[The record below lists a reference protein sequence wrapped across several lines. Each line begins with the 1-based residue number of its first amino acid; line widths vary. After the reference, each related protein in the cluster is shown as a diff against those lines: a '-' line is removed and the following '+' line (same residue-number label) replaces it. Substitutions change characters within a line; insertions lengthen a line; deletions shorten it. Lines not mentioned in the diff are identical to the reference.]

1 MATKNA
7 NTTLVIDI
15 LDSIRCHHAG
25 AFIFNRQPVAVM
37 PALIEGN
44 RRTVVYIGTHKIV
57 EMDLETGLVWVYLD
71 RIEGADEAV
80 LKTAERLLNFIY
92 NDIVDPGDTTAS
104 LQSGALVKTVLSP
117 VDPFKTVLNPVSPFL
132 LDTDR
137 GTGSL
142 HLVIIRPDGVR
153 INMRGYRM
161 LHFGGQKSIK

>member
-1 MATKNA
+1 MATKNV
-7 NTTLVIDI
+7 NITLIDI

-37 PALIEGN
+37 PTLIEGN

-57 EMDLETGLVWVYLD
+57 EMDLDTGLVWVYLD

-92 NDIVDPGDTTAS
+92 NDIVDPRDTTAS
-104 LQSGALVKTVLSP
+104 LQSGALVKTVLS
-117 VDPFKTVLNPVSPFL
+117 PVSPFL

-142 HLVIIRPDGVR
+142 HLVIIRIDGVR
-153 INMRGYRM
+153 INMQGYRM
-161 LHFGGQKSIK
+161 LHFGGQKSIE

>member
-1 MATKNA
+1 
-7 NTTLVIDI
+7 
-15 LDSIRCHHAG
+15 
-25 AFIFNRQPVAVM
+25 M

-57 EMDLETGLVWVYLD
+57 EMDLDTGLVWVYLD

-92 NDIVDPGDTTAS
+92 NDIVDPRDTTAS
-104 LQSGALVKTVLSP
+104 LQSGALVKTVLS
-117 VDPFKTVLNPVSPFL
+117 PVSPFL

-142 HLVIIRPDGVR
+142 HLVIIRIDGVR
-153 INMRGYRM
+153 INMQGYRM
-161 LHFGGQKSIK
+161 LHFGGQKSDAHKQSY

>member
-1 MATKNA
+1 MATKNV
-7 NTTLVIDI
+7 NITLIDI
-15 LDSIRCHHAG
+15 LDSIRRHHAG

-37 PALIEGN
+37 PTLIEGN

-92 NDIVDPGDTTAS
+92 NDIVDPRDTTAS
-104 LQSGALVKTVLSP
+104 LQSGAFVKTVLS
-117 VDPFKTVLNPVSPFL
+117 PVSPFL

-142 HLVIIRPDGVR
+142 HLVIIRIDGVR

-161 LHFGGQKSIK
+161 LHFGGQKSIE

>member
-1 MATKNA
+1 MATKNV
-7 NTTLVIDI
+7 NITLIDI

-57 EMDLETGLVWVYLD
+57 EMDLDTGLVWVYLD

-80 LKTAERLLNFIY
+80 LKTAEQLLNFIY
-92 NDIVDPGDTTAS
+92 NDIVDPRDTTAS
-104 LQSGALVKTVLSP
+104 LQSGALVKTVLS
-117 VDPFKTVLNPVSPFL
+117 PVSPFL

-142 HLVIIRPDGVR
+142 HLVIIRIDGVR
-153 INMRGYRM
+153 INMQGYRM
-161 LHFGGQKSIK
+161 LHFGGQKSIAHKQSY

>member
-1 MATKNA
+1 MATKNV
-7 NTTLVIDI
+7 NITLIDI
-15 LDSIRCHHAG
+15 LDSIRGHHAG

-44 RRTVVYIGTHKIV
+44 RRTVIYIGTHKIV
-57 EMDLETGLVWVYLD
+57 EMDLDTGLVWVYLD

-92 NDIVDPGDTTAS
+92 NDIVDPRDTTAS
-104 LQSGALVKTVLSP
+104 LQSEALVKTVLS
-117 VDPFKTVLNPVSPFL
+117 PVSPFL

-142 HLVIIRPDGVR
+142 RLVIIKIDGAR
-153 INMRGYRM
+153 IDLRGYRM
-161 LHFGGQKSIK
+161 LHFGGQKSIE

>member
-1 MATKNA
+1 MATKNVDI
-7 NTTLVIDI
+7 TLIDI
-15 LDSIRCHHAG
+15 LDSIRGHHAG

-44 RRTVVYIGTHKIV
+44 RRTVIYIGTHKIV
-57 EMDLETGLVWVYLD
+57 EMDLDTGLVWVYLD

-92 NDIVDPGDTTAS
+92 NDIVDPRDTTAS
-104 LQSGALVKTVLSP
+104 LQSGALVKTVLQSEAL
-117 VDPFKTVLNPVSPFL
+117 VKTVLSPVSPFL

-142 HLVIIRPDGVR
+142 RLVIIKIDGAR
-153 INMRGYRM
+153 IDLRGYRM
-161 LHFGGQKSIK
+161 LHFGGQKSIE

>member
-1 MATKNA
+1 MATN
-7 NTTLVIDI
+7 NVNITLIDI

-37 PALIEGN
+37 PAFIEGN
-44 RRTVVYIGTHKIV
+44 RRTVVYIGTYKIV
-57 EMDLETGLVWVYLD
+57 EMDLDTGLIWVYLD

-92 NDIVDPGDTTAS
+92 NDIVDPRDTTAS
-104 LQSGALVKTVLSP
+104 LQSGVLVKTVLS
-117 VDPFKTVLNPVSPFL
+117 PVSPFL

-142 HLVIIRPDGVR
+142 RLVIIRLDGVR
-153 INMRGYRM
+153 INTQGYRM
-161 LHFGGQKSIK
+161 LHFGGQKSI

>member
-1 MATKNA
+1 MATKNV
-7 NTTLVIDI
+7 NITLIDI

-57 EMDLETGLVWVYLD
+57 EMDLDTGLVWVYLD

-92 NDIVDPGDTTAS
+92 NDIVNPRDTTAS
-104 LQSGALVKTVLSP
+104 LQSGALVKTVLS
-117 VDPFKTVLNPVSPFL
+117 PVSPFL

-142 HLVIIRPDGVR
+142 HLVIIRIDGVR
-153 INMRGYRM
+153 INMQGYRM
-161 LHFGGQKSIK
+161 LHFGGQKSIE

>member
-1 MATKNA
+1 MATKNV
-7 NTTLVIDI
+7 NITLIDI

-57 EMDLETGLVWVYLD
+57 EMDLDTGLVWVYLD

-80 LKTAERLLNFIY
+80 LKTAEQLLNFIY
-92 NDIVDPGDTTAS
+92 NDIVDPRDTTAS
-104 LQSGALVKTVLSP
+104 LQSGALVKTVLS
-117 VDPFKTVLNPVSPFL
+117 PVSPFL

-142 HLVIIRPDGVR
+142 HLVIIRIDGVR
-153 INMRGYRM
+153 INMQGYRM
-161 LHFGGQKSIK
+161 LHFGGQKSIE